1 MVDGLGR
8 VRARPGRGRARERR
22 PRDGDARP
30 VVFPSDV
37 DIWPRGAGHCWTRVL
52 DTRCGRIPGLV
63 ERVDDRRDQCAG
75 LGARRP
81 LEPWVGFHASCA
93 RVGRVA
99 FCRLGS
105 PREWRGHFFVW
116 LFGTAE
122 RNARRTS
129 RGTRCLDR
137 SPWTLSRRPS
147 PSTTRRPVKV
157 ARRTSVRAFAGHH
170 SARASRVP
178 RRASSARPED
188 PLTPSRLPR
197 SRVRRQPHPG
207 AALHPHPGTVVHE
220 PGIRGETRHARV
232 RRTFAPAA
240 LPTRC
245 PRSAPTVPRP
255 RPSVSG

>member
-1 MVDGLGR
+1 MWTFCQGGPGTACWTRAAGGFPVSLNALMIAATSARVSERDDPWSRGSGSML
-8 VRARPGRGRARERR
+8 VRARRAR
-22 PRDGDARP
+22 G
-30 VVFPSDV
+30 
-37 DIWPRGAGHCWTRVL
+37 VL
-52 DTRCGRIPGLV
+52 
-63 ERVDDRRDQCAG
+63 
-75 LGARRP
+75 
-81 LEPWVGFHASCA
+81 
-93 RVGRVA
+93 
-99 FCRLGS
+99 S
-105 PREWRGHFFVW
+105 PRESSGVAGTLFW

-129 RGTRCLDR
+129 RGTRRLDR

-147 PSTTRRPVKV
+147 PSTTRSPVKV

-220 PGIRGETRHARV
+220 PRIRGETRHARV

>member
-1 MVDGLGR
+1 MRVVDGLGR

-37 DIWPRGAGHCWTRVL
+37 DILPRGAGHCVL
-52 DTRCGRIPGLV
+52 DTRRGRIPGLV

-81 LEPWVGFHASCA
+81 LEPGVGFHASCA

-129 RGTRCLDR
+129 RGTRRLDR

-147 PSTTRRPVKV
+147 PSTTRSPVKV

-220 PGIRGETRHARV
+220 PRI
-232 RRTFAPAA
+232 
-240 LPTRC
+240 
-245 PRSAPTVPRP
+245 
-255 RPSVSG
+255 